1 MVSYNERGE
10 LMYHDRMDLQ
20 IKRLGY
26 RIELGEIEAAS
37 GAVHGIRECA
47 CVYDPS
53 RQMIL
58 FFYTG
63 QKLEKRELSAGLSAK
78 LPKYM
83 MPNRYV
89 YLEEMPR
96 NQNGKIDRKRLK
108 EQYV

>member
-1 MVSYNERGE
+1 MSYNERGE

-63 QKLEKRELSAGLSAK
+63 QEGAFGRSVGKASEIHDAKQICLSGRDAEKPEWK
-78 LPKYM
+78 
-83 MPNRYV
+83 
-89 YLEEMPR
+89 
-96 NQNGKIDRKRLK
+96 D
-108 EQYV
+108 